1 MSVIRSFESTCYE
14 WDYDFKV
21 GVGFMKGWNLRFAE
35 CNLQYHREKVEN
47 FYYID
52 SKCKY
57 LSYERSKCHFVPLN
71 TPSGRDVQ
79 CLKYGGSY
87 IQVRICI
94 TPEENLGT
102 KIKTAR
108 SVM

>member
-21 GVGFMKGWNLRFAE
+21 GIVFMKGQNLRFGE
-35 CNLQYHREKVEN
+35 WKLQYQREKVEN
-47 FYYID
+47 IYHID

-57 LSYERSKCHFVPLN
+57 LSYERSQCHFVPLN
-71 TPSGRDVQ
+71 TPGGRDVQ
-79 CLKYGGSY
+79 WLEYGGSY
-87 IQVRICI
+87 IQTRICI
-94 TPEENLGT
+94 IPEENLGT

-108 SVM
+108 SFM